1 MKSLKSSCKVCLGVA
16 AGIVLGVYI
25 SHVSSVRAGAQESGR
40 AHVFIYPVM
49 MFDAKTAVPSNPSGA
64 RIAGISCIAKPT
76 EKLPDAA
83 VCYVATALN

>member
-1 MKSLKSSCKVCLGVA
+1 MSLLKSSWKTCLGVA
-16 AGIVLGVYI
+16 IGLLVGIRV
-25 SHVSSVRAGAQESGR
+25 SHMPSVKANPQETGR

-49 MFDAKTAVPSNPSGA
+49 MFDAKASVSANPSGA

-76 EKLPDAA
+76 EKFPDAA